1 MANTDTQQFKGV
13 YVEDYF
19 SGNEDRNKL
28 YTETKDEL
36 NRSSSLL
43 AKTMRANGIYAKS
56 DMDYNNSFYRMKRI
70 DPYYMVE
77 GATEM
82 LFFVKPDLNIVDSS
96 GNLINFNY
104 TYTDGNGIRTV
115 CTWHYFCR

>member
-56 DMDYNNSFYRMKRI
+56 DMDYNNSFYRM
-70 DPYYMVE
+70 
-77 GATEM
+77 
-82 LFFVKPDLNIVDSS
+82 
-96 GNLINFNY
+96 
-104 TYTDGNGIRTV
+104 
-115 CTWHYFCR
+115 